1 MQFEHQQGLF
11 KPVSTEAVNFASSL
25 RHKEIVYFEERKD
38 RDLKFHAAYFALL
51 NYIYSWLPANFKT
64 EIPEVE
70 FYKWLK
76 VLLGNYTVIYTFKD
90 GRQLIGIDSIS
101 FGRMSQ
107 KTFENYVRE
116 QLPLI
121 YENVIYKL
129 FPEDKAKAIIENIEI
144 EFEKFL
150 ISLL

>member
-25 RHKEIVYFEERKD
+25 KHKEIVYFEEKKD
-38 RDLKFHAAYFALL
+38 RDLRFHRAYFALI
-51 NYIYSWLPANFKT
+51 NYIYSWLPANFKI
-64 EIPEVE
+64 EVPEKD

-76 VLLGNYTVIYTFKD
+76 ILLKQYSVIYTFKD
-90 GRQLIGIDSIS
+90 GRQLIEIESIS

-107 KTFENYVRE
+107 KTFVNYVRD

-121 YENVIYKL
+121 YENVIRAL
-129 FPEDKAKAIIENIEI
+129 FSEEEANAIIEAIEI

-150 ISLL
+150 IILL